1 MHKLVRSQ
9 KNLTNLK
16 QDDKEHEVEP
26 RQEEA
31 ADVGVNGHHEQG
43 RGSGQN
49 NKVDEDED
57 SDILKMKNKPG
68 FSLNRWFKL
77 SNKIYHN
84 ETCSLKLSDN
94 AERQKLRGKSNNCKT
109 AKTLHE
115 KNSTGG
121 GGWTPLVCQ
130 VVPLVKIKS

>member
-43 RGSGQN
+43 RGSSQN
-49 NKVDEDED
+49 NKVDEDKD
-57 SDILKMKNKPG
+57 TDILKMKNKPG
-68 FSLNRWFKL
+68 LSLNRCFKL
-77 SNKIYHN
+77 SNKILSQWN
-84 ETCSLKLSDN
+84 VQLKIVWQYWTSKI
-94 AERQKLRGKSNNCKT
+94 EEQK
-109 AKTLHE
+109 
-115 KNSTGG
+115 
-121 GGWTPLVCQ
+121 Q
-130 VVPLVKIKS
+130 